1 VAGKQKGGQLD
12 MMNNFMPSNLPHSF
26 YNASASGNNAASN
39 YSYEINLNTVNKSL
53 NNNAASTG
61 LVQ

>member
-1 VAGKQKGGQLD
+1 